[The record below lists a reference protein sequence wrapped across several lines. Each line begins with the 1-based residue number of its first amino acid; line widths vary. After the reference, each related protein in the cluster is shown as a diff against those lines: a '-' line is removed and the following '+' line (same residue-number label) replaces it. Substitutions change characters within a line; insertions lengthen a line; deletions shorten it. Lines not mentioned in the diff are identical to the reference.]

1 MAHRSELKE
10 DPRTAAWFSAAL
22 LRWFQTAARPM
33 AWRETRDPYRIWVS
47 EIMLQQTRVE
57 TVAPYYDRFLL
68 KFPDVRSLAAAPID
82 DVLKAWEGLGYY
94 SRARNLH
101 RTAGILVAR
110 HDGRMPPTVEALEA
124 LPGIGRSTAGAIAAI
139 AFGADAPI
147 LDANAR
153 RVVARLFAVDGDARS
168 GEVERILWQR
178 SADLVR
184 KGKGRDTALAVMD
197 LGAVVCLPITP
208 RCREC
213 PLRSRCSS
221 CLQGLQNSIPPK
233 RSKKVLPHH
242 DIVAAVF
249 RRPDGALFLMRR
261 PFEGLLGG
269 LWALPS
275 GRRDPKETLEDAMR
289 RSLREKLPVR
299 AVIQREVGAVRHAY
313 SHYRIT
319 LHGFLCET
327 SGGALPAGEGT
338 GWLPVDGEGTFALPR
353 ADRKLLEIIHR
364 EEER

>member
-1 MAHRSELKE
+1 LKE

-153 RVVARLFAVDGDARS
+153 RVVARLFAVGGDPRS
-168 GEVERILWQR
+168 GEVERILWKR
-178 SADLVR
+178 SASLVR
-184 KGKGRDTALAVMD
+184 KGKGRDSALAVMD

-221 CLQGLQNSIPPK
+221 CLRGLQDSIPPK
-233 RSKKVLPHH
+233 RLKKVLPHH
-242 DIVAAVF
+242 DVVAAVF
-249 RRPDGALFLMRR
+249 RRADGALFLMRR
-261 PFEGLLGG
+261 PLEGLLGG
-269 LWALPS
+269 LWAFPS
-275 GRRDPKETLEDAMR
+275 ARRDPKETLEDAMR

-338 GWLPVDGEGTFALPR
+338 GWLSGDGGGRFALPR

>member
-1 MAHRSELKE
+1 MSKQRS
-10 DPRTAAWFSAAL
+10 TAAWISVAL
-22 LRWFQTAARPM
+22 LRWFRTAARPM

-68 KFPDVRSLAAAPID
+68 KFPDMRSLAAAPID
-82 DVLKAWEGLGYY
+82 VVLKTWEGLGYY

-101 RTAGILVAR
+101 RAAGILVSCHGAKVPR
-110 HDGRMPPTVEALEA
+110 TVEELEA

-139 AFGADAPI
+139 AFGADVPI
-147 LDANAR
+147 LDSNAR
-153 RVVARLFAVDGDARS
+153 RVVARLFAVEGDPRS
-168 GEVERILWQR
+168 SAVENVLWGR
-178 SADLVR
+178 SARLVR

-197 LGAVVCLPITP
+197 LGAVVCLPNAP

-221 CLQGLQNSIPPK
+221 CLRGLQDSIPPK
-233 RSKKVLPHH
+233 RAKEAIPHH
-242 DIVAAVF
+242 DVVAAVF
-249 RRPDGALFLMRR
+249 RRADGALFLMRR
-261 PFEGLLGG
+261 PSDGLLGG
-269 LWALPS
+269 LWAFPS
-275 GRRDPKETLEDAMR
+275 GRRDPEETLEDALR
-289 RSLREKLPVR
+289 RSLREKLRVR

-319 LHGFLCET
+319 LHGFLCRT
-327 SGGALPAGEGT
+327 TGGDLPAGGGT
-338 GWLPVDGEGTFALPR
+338 GWLPGHGEGMLALPR
-353 ADRKLLEIIHR
+353 ADRKLVELIHR

>member
-1 MAHRSELKE
+1 
-10 DPRTAAWFSAAL
+10 
-22 LRWFQTAARPM
+22 M

-47 EIMLQQTRVE
+47 EIMLQQTRVA

-110 HDGRMPPTVEALEA
+110 HGAKVPRTVEDLEA

-139 AFGADAPI
+139 AFGADVPI

-153 RVVARLFAVDGDARS
+153 RVVARLFAVEGDPRS
-168 GEVERILWQR
+168 SGVENVLWER
-178 SADLVR
+178 SASLVR

-197 LGAVVCLPITP
+197 LGAVVCLPDAP
-208 RCREC
+208 RCPEC

-221 CLQGLQNSIPPK
+221 RLRGLQGSIPPK
-233 RSKKVLPHH
+233 RAKKTVPHH
-242 DIVAAVF
+242 EVVAAVF
-249 RRPDGALFLMRR
+249 HRADGGLFLMRR
-261 PFEGLLGG
+261 PSDGLLGG
-269 LWALPS
+269 LWAFPS
-275 GRRDPKETLEDAMR
+275 GRREPGESLEGALH
-289 RSLREKLPVR
+289 RSLREKLQVR
-299 AVIQREVGAVRHAY
+299 AVIQREVGVVRHAY

-327 SGGALPAGEGT
+327 AGGALPAGEGT
-338 GWLPVDGEGTFALPR
+338 GWLPGNREGRFALPR
-353 ADRKLLEIIHR
+353 ADRKLLEIMHR
-364 EEER
+364 EETR

>member
-1 MAHRSELKE
+1 ME
-10 DPRTAAWFSAAL
+10 DPRFAAWISGAL
-22 LRWFQTAARPM
+22 LRWFRTAARPM

-57 TVAPYYDRFLL
+57 TVAPYYERFLR
-68 KFPDVRSLAAAPID
+68 KFPEVDSLARAPLD

-101 RTAGILVAR
+101 RAAGILVER
-110 HDGRMPPTVEALEA
+110 HGSKVPRSVEALEA

-139 AFGADAPI
+139 AFGADVPI

-153 RVVARLFAVDGDARS
+153 RVVARLFAVEGDPRS
-168 GEVERILWQR
+168 GKMENLLWKR
-178 SADLVR
+178 AASLVR

-197 LGAVVCLPITP
+197 LGAVVCLPKAP

-221 CLQGLQNSIPPK
+221 CLRGLQDSIPPK
-233 RSKKVLPHH
+233 RTKKSTPHR

-249 RRPDGALFLMRR
+249 RRKDGAFFLMRR
-261 PFEGLLGG
+261 PTDGLLGG
-269 LWALPS
+269 LWAFPS
-275 GRRDPKETLEDAMR
+275 GRRDPGETLEEALR
-289 RSLREKLPVR
+289 RSLREKLQVR

-319 LHGFLCET
+319 LHGFLCVT
-327 SGGALPAGEGT
+327 SRGALPAGEGT
-338 GWLPVDGEGTFALPR
+338 GWLPGHGEGTLALPR
-353 ADRKLLEIIHR
+353 ADRKLVEFIHR
-364 EEER
+364 EEGR

>member
-1 MAHRSELKE
+1 
-10 DPRTAAWFSAAL
+10 
-22 LRWFQTAARPM
+22 M

-68 KFPDVRSLAAAPID
+68 KFPDVRSLAAASVD

-110 HDGRMPPTVEALEA
+110 HGAHVPPTVQALEA

-139 AFGADAPI
+139 AFDADVPI

-153 RVVARLFAVDGDARS
+153 RVVARLFAVEGDPRS
-168 GEVERILWQR
+168 GEVERILWKR
-178 SADLVR
+178 STDLVR

-221 CLQGLQNSIPPK
+221 CLRGLQDSIPPR

-242 DIVAAVF
+242 DVVAAVF
-249 RRPDGALFLMRR
+249 RRREDGALFLMRR
-261 PFEGLLGG
+261 PSEGLLGG
-269 LWALPS
+269 LWAFPS

-338 GWLPVDGEGTFALPR
+338 GWLPGDGEGTFALPR

-364 EEER
+364 EEGR